1 MTHDPPASPARRRL
15 AGRAGARRVL
25 ITAGPT
31 REYIDPVRY
40 ISNDS
45 SGRMGFALARAARA
59 RGFGVTLI
67 AGPVAL
73 ETPEGVARI
82 GVTSAGEMRTAVM
95 KCRSRADIIIM
106 AAAVADFAPAKISM
120 QKIKK
125 THNMKSMSLKL
136 SRTPDILA
144 ELGHKKRPGQTI
156 VGFALETE
164 SIEKNAR
171 KKLIEKNCDWIV
183 ANSHRSIG
191 GKMSRAILI
200 HRSKGTIRLPMQD
213 KRDLAKI
220 IISCV
225 AA

>member
-1 MTHDPPASPARRRL
+1 MKKKYERRTTNDK
-15 AGRAGARRVL
+15 RRVL
-25 ITAGPT
+25 VTAGPT

-82 GVTSAGEMRTAVM
+82 DVTSAGEMRTAVM

-106 AAAVADFAPAKISM
+106 AAAVADFAPAKISRH
-120 QKIKK
+120 KVKKASIK
-125 THNMKSMSLKL
+125 KSMSIKL
-136 SRTPDILA
+136 IRTPDILA
-144 ELGHKKRPGQTI
+144 ELGRKKRRGQI
-156 VGFALETE
+156 VVGFALETD

-171 KKLIEKNCDWIV
+171 KKLTEKNCDWIV

-200 HRSKGTIRLPMQD
+200 HRSKGTIRLPMQG
-213 KRDLAKI
+213 KRDLARRI
-220 IISCV
+220 LSHI